1 MQFYF
6 WDSREL
12 GSLWTIKSNPTI
24 YHQVAP
30 QSSQILFTE
39 CLAELSPQVETG
51 FSEYFICNN
60 ETCVA
65 NFLKNSFTFVIFGK
79 DVHNE

>member
-6 WDSREL
+6 WDSREQ
-12 GSLWTIKSNPTI
+12 GSLWTIKSNPTCD
-24 YHQVAP
+24 HKVAP
-30 QSSQILFTE
+30 QSSQMFFTE
-39 CLAELSPQVETG
+39 LLAEMSSQVETG

-65 NFLKNSFTFVIFGK
+65 HFLKNSFAFVIFGK